1 MIARITATPA
11 PHMRKK
17 TFESFHKTRAMIM
30 IIISVITDVAAII
43 FTFLPSIR
51 TSYFLFNGKR

>member
-1 MIARITATPA
+1 
-11 PHMRKK
+11 
-17 TFESFHKTRAMIM
+17 M

-51 TSYFLFNGKR
+51 TSYFLLMVKDEMEDKNPVSVYSSTFVII